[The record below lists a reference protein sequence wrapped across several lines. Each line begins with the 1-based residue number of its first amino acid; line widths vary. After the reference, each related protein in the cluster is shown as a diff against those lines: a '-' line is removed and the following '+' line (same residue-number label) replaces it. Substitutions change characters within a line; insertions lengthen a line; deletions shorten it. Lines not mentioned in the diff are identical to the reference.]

1 MKKRIFIAI
10 HYLEI
15 GGAEMS
21 LIGLLQSFDYS
32 KVEVDLFI
40 YRHQGELL
48 AMIPK
53 EVNLLPE
60 IPAYAQIEAPL
71 KETIK
76 KGYWHIA
83 YGRLKAKWEHR
94 QFVKRNHPI
103 DGSAIFGYIAKNV
116 TPYLPDINPET
127 TYDLA
132 ISFLT
137 PHNIVLQKVKAKKKA
152 CWIHTDYTKVAVNAE
167 LELPIW
173 GGYDHIVSISEEVTA
188 SFLKVFPT
196 LKDKIVLIENI
207 LSERFVRERS
217 NLSDVSFFSVP
228 AEKKLPKRDLAA
240 RSESEQITALRT
252 VLRDSQSSN
261 RSSHRLQRRSQSPYP
276 LPDSSAIAATTN
288 VEETLNLLSVG
299 RFSYAKNYDN
309 VPDICKQINYQ
320 LSIASGD
327 YPLKVRWYII
337 GFGGDEALIRQK
349 IQEAGMEDHVI
360 ILGKRSN
367 PYPYIK
373 ACDIYVQ
380 PSRYEGKSVTVR
392 EAQILCKPVIVT
404 NYATAPSQIKDGV
417 DGVIVPIDN
426 AGCADEIVDFIKNK
440 DLQSQIIDYL
450 QTHHYGNEEEVE
462 KVYQLCQ
469 E

>member
-1 MKKRIFIAI
+1 MKKRIFVAI

-32 KVEVDLFI
+32 KVDVDLFV

-60 IPAYAQIEAPL
+60 IPAYAQIESPM
-71 KETIK
+71 KEAIQQGT
-76 KGYWHIA
+76 WRIA
-83 YGRLKAKWEHR
+83 YGRLKSKWEHNR
-94 QFVKRNHPI
+94 YVKLVHPVD
-103 DGSAIFGYIAKNV
+103 DGAIFGYIAKNV
-116 TPYLPDINPET
+116 TPYLPEVNSDV

-137 PHNIVLQKVKAKKKA
+137 PHNIVLQKVKAKEKA

-173 GGYDHIVSISEEVTA
+173 GGYDHIVSISEEVTS

-207 LSERFVRERS
+207 LSETFVR
-217 NLSDVSFFSVP
+217 
-228 AEKKLPKRDLAA
+228 KRANIYEDT
-240 RSESEQITALRT
+240 SMMNNQTI
-252 VLRDSQSSN
+252 
-261 RSSHRLQRRSQSPYP
+261 
-276 LPDSSAIAATTN
+276 
-288 VEETLNLLSVG
+288 NLLSVG

-309 VPDICKQINYQ
+309 VPDICKRINYQ
-320 LSIASGD
+320 LSIIH
-327 YPLKVRWYII
+327 YPLRVRWYLI

-349 IQEAGMEDHVI
+349 IKEAGMEEYVL
-360 ILGKRSN
+360 ILGKKTN

-373 ACDIYVQ
+373 QCDIYVQ

-392 EAQILCKPVIVT
+392 EAQILCKPVVVT
-404 NYATAPSQIKDGV
+404 NYATAPSQVKDGI
-417 DGVIVPIDN
+417 DGVIVPMDN
-426 AGCADEIVDFIKNK
+426 EGCADGIVRFIKNK
-440 DLQSQIIDYL
+440 ELYKMYI
-450 QTHHYGNEEEVE
+450 
-462 KVYQLCQ
+462 
-469 E
+469 